1 MKRLILFILL
11 IPRITFGQDINST
24 ERRGA
29 NNVYTDAIKQYLTFI
44 ENQGKIKLDKFI
56 IEQKGHYLDSISPSI
71 KDTYIQFANASDI
84 DKLLEKG
91 NSFVL
96 YGLSPLS
103 FDKGQFFISIVPFVS
118 TKDRGDGVRLEVSGG
133 SKIIYSFDSKSRNFK
148 FIKVENWGI

>member
-1 MKRLILFILL
+1 MRLLILFILL

-24 ERRGA
+24 DRHGA
-29 NNVYTDAIKQYLTFI
+29 NNVYTDAIKHYLTFL
-44 ENQGKIKLDKFI
+44 EDKGNIKQDTFI
-56 IEQKGHYLDSISPSI
+56 IELKGHYLDSITPII
-71 KDTYIQFANASDI
+71 KDTYMQFANSADI

-96 YGLSPLS
+96 NGISPLS
-103 FDKGQFFISIVPFVS
+103 FDNGRFYISIVPFVS

-133 SKIIYSFDSKSRNFK
+133 SKIIYSFDSKNRNFK